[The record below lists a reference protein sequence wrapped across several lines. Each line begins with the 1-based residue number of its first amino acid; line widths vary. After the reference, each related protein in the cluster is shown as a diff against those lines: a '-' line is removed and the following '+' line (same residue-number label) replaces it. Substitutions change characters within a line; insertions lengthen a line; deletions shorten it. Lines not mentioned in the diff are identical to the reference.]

1 MTKFHLKAN
10 KCSLLTKC
18 YRIITARTDA
28 FPAKEAPSTP
38 LFYSSENHK
47 AFRNIKSI
55 TSHISERMNRESNLF
70 HDATL
75 NYDVSG
81 SENQSKK
88 EKIKQNKI
96 SNSLSSAATTGFL
109 NLKPSQ
115 KPYHFFPTP
124 LDYQGGRK
132 KNSKPRPGLYQKKKN
147 SNSTLTKFQLHV
159 LALFLK

>member
-10 KCSLLTKC
+10 KCSSLTKC
-18 YRIITARTDA
+18 YGIITARTGG

-70 HDATL
+70 PDATL

-81 SENQSKK
+81 SENQSK
-88 EKIKQNKI
+88 EKTKQNLKLLFFRRNHGV
-96 SNSLSSAATTGFL
+96 SQPKTLTEALPLFPNASRLSGGGVKKKQQTTTRTV
-109 NLKPSQ
+109 PE
-115 KPYHFFPTP
+115 
-124 LDYQGGRK
+124 
-132 KNSKPRPGLYQKKKN
+132 KKN